1 MTQDWPSQTERPGPG
16 QPARPWPGPGPS
28 GPVPYGQAWN
38 HPVAASGGPGNQQ
51 LPPPQRRRRA
61 PWLAA
66 AAIVA
71 LAAVVAGVVVM
82 SRSRGGGGNADPTSS
97 AVTSGAIR
105 PYPSQSFSTDPQ
117 YAVSRQQAQRTAQGW
132 VDAVNNADV
141 DKATSLMCR
150 KDKNVS
156 GRKLFGGIKVGSI
169 KAGEVS
175 IRGKKGS
182 MPVTLTTKNG
192 NDTSTTLPMVLEDSW
207 KVCLP

>member
-16 QPARPWPGPGPS
+16 QPAGPWPGPGAS
-28 GPVPYGQAWN
+28 GPVHYGQTW
-38 HPVAASGGPGNQQ
+38 HHQVAAAGGPGNQQ

-82 SRSRGGGGNADPTSS
+82 ARSRGGGGNADPTS
-97 AVTSGAIR
+97 AVTSAAIR

-117 YAVSRQQAQRTAQGW
+117 DAVSRQQAQRTAQGW
-132 VDAVNNADV
+132 VDAVNKADV

-150 KDKNVS
+150 KDKNIS

-169 KAGEVS
+169 RAGEVS

-192 NDTSTTLPMVLEDSW
+192 DDTSTTLPMVLEDSW